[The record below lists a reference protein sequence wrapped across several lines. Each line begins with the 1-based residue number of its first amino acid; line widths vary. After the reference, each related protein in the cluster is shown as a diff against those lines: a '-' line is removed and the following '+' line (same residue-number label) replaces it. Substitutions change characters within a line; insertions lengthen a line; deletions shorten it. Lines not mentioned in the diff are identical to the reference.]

1 MHVLSFILSLTAARS
16 QTVSENEPEALEV
29 KMIGW
34 KDVVSQ
40 GGMLA
45 GLVAGGVALFI
56 LIFSF
61 KKEPLKLCG
70 RLPL

>member
-1 MHVLSFILSLTAARS
+1 M
-16 QTVSENEPEALEV
+16 SENEPEALEV